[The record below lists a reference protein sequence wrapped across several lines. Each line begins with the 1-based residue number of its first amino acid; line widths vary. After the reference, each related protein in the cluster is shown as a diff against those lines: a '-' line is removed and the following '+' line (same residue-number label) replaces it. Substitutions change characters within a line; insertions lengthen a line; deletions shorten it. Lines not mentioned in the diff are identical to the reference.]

1 MTPTGQWPIVILY
14 KKQTHVTGISL
25 NCTFISRR
33 NSNPNLKTASTLGLQ
48 LPSGQKVSVLVS
60 KQESTVEREFSW
72 YSYCRRVRKA
82 RVDCIYGCHA
92 FRFRFYRVHPYI
104 YIYRSILK
112 QVIRFIPRPLRHIF
126 KVKTS
131 VHRSLFSNCMAFLDS
146 GYISGHRDEWSRKI
160 HH

>member
-25 NCTFISRR
+25 NCTLISRR

-48 LPSGQKVSVLVS
+48 LPSGQQVSVLVS
-60 KQESTVEREFSW
+60 KQESTVERECSW

-82 RVDCIYGCHA
+82 RVDCTYGRHT
-92 FRFRFYRVHPYI
+92 FRFRFYRVRPADTDQL
-104 YIYRSILK
+104 S
-112 QVIRFIPRPLRHIF
+112 RFIPRPLRHIF

-146 GYISGHRDEWSRKI
+146 GYISGHRDEWHRKM
-160 HH
+160 HR